1 MRRVPAAGGSESAPG
16 RGEEA
21 HLRDAARLTDVNIE
35 DYGMIGDTQTAALV
49 GRNGSIDWLCLPHFN
64 SPACFASLV
73 GKEEQGCWQLAP
85 AEEIATTTRRYR
97 EGTLVLETEF
107 TTAGGGCVRIV
118 DFMPPR
124 QVDPDVVRL
133 VEGVRGRVKMR
144 MKLLIRFDY
153 GSVVPWVRRVDDH
166 IEAVAGPD
174 ALSLWSP
181 VETHGENMTTVA
193 EFEVNEGD
201 RFPFVLLWHAS
212 CEPPKK
218 RIDPLK
224 ELEKTVSWWHEWS
237 ERGDCNVPWSEPA
250 RRSLITLKAL
260 TFAPTGGVVAAPTT
274 SLPEFIGGVRNW
286 DYRCCWLRDATF
298 TLYAL
303 LDAGY
308 TDEACAWRDW
318 LVRAVAG
325 DPSKIQIMY
334 GLSGERRL
342 DEYELPWLPGYEGS
356 RPVRVGNA
364 AVLQFQL
371 DVYGEVIDAMYK
383 VRMVGMEPEPHAW
396 KIERAML
403 TFLEEAWTRPDE
415 GIWEVRGPR
424 RHFTHSKVMAWVAFD
439 RAVKT
444 VEKFGFDG
452 EVARWRE
459 KRDRIHDEVCSR
471 GFSREKQSFV
481 QEYDQER
488 LDASLLMLPLVGFL
502 PAKDARMV
510 GTVRAIER
518 ELMVDGFV
526 LRYNTEKSVHVDA
539 LPKGEGCFL
548 LCTFWLADNY
558 ALAGR
563 YDEARAVYEQL
574 LAVRNDLGLLSE
586 EYDPRARRML
596 GNFPQAFSHVGL
608 VNTARNLSQQGG
620 PAHDRRDNCKK
631 DKSTRQE

>member
-1 MRRVPAAGGSESAPG
+1 
-16 RGEEA
+16 
-21 HLRDAARLTDVNIE
+21 
-35 DYGMIGDTQTAALV
+35 
-49 GRNGSIDWLCLPHFN
+49 
-64 SPACFASLV
+64 
-73 GKEEQGCWQLAP
+73 
-85 AEEIATTTRRYR
+85 
-97 EGTLVLETEF
+97 
-107 TTAGGGCVRIV
+107 
-118 DFMPPR
+118 
-124 QVDPDVVRL
+124 
-133 VEGVRGRVKMR
+133 MR
-144 MKLLIRFDY
+144 MKLVIRFDY
-153 GSVVPWVRRVDDH
+153 GSVVPWVRKVDDH

-174 ALSLWSP
+174 SLSLWSP
-181 VETHGENMTTVA
+181 VETRGENMTTVA
-193 EFEVNEGD
+193 EFEVKEGD
-201 RFPFVLLWHAS
+201 QVPFVLLWHPS

-218 RIDPLK
+218 RIEPLK
-224 ELEKTVSWWHEWS
+224 ELEKTMAWWHEWI
-237 ERGDCNVPWSEPA
+237 ERANCDVPWSQPV

-260 TFAPTGGVVAAPTT
+260 TFAPTGGVVAAATT

-318 LVRAVAG
+318 LIRAVAG

-356 RPVRVGNA
+356 APVRVGNA

-383 VRMVGMEPEPHAW
+383 VRLVGMEPEPHAW

-403 TFLEEAWTRPDE
+403 GFLEEAWKQPDE

-444 VEKFGFDG
+444 VEKFGFEG
-452 EVARWRE
+452 EVARWRQ
-459 KRDRIHDEVCSR
+459 KRDRIHDEVCAR

-502 PAKDARMV
+502 PANDDRVA

-526 LRYNTEKSVHVDA
+526 LRYNPEKSEHVDA
-539 LPKGEGCFL
+539 LPQGEGCFL

-563 YDEARAVYEQL
+563 YDEARAIYEQL

-608 VNTARNLSQQGG
+608 VNTARNLSRQGG
-620 PAHDRRDNCKK
+620 PAHDRRDRNGKK
-631 DKSTRQE
+631 TGGKE

>member
-1 MRRVPAAGGSESAPG
+1 
-16 RGEEA
+16 
-21 HLRDAARLTDVNIE
+21 
-35 DYGMIGDTQTAALV
+35 
-49 GRNGSIDWLCLPHFN
+49 
-64 SPACFASLV
+64 
-73 GKEEQGCWQLAP
+73 
-85 AEEIATTTRRYR
+85 
-97 EGTLVLETEF
+97 
-107 TTAGGGCVRIV
+107 
-118 DFMPPR
+118 
-124 QVDPDVVRL
+124 
-133 VEGVRGRVKMR
+133 
-144 MKLLIRFDY
+144 
-153 GSVVPWVRRVDDH
+153 
-166 IEAVAGPD
+166 
-174 ALSLWSP
+174 
-181 VETHGENMTTVA
+181 
-193 EFEVNEGD
+193 
-201 RFPFVLLWHAS
+201 
-212 CEPPKK
+212 
-218 RIDPLK
+218 
-224 ELEKTVSWWHEWS
+224 
-237 ERGDCNVPWSEPA
+237 
-250 RRSLITLKAL
+250 
-260 TFAPTGGVVAAPTT
+260 VAAATT

-286 DYRCCWLRDATF
+286 DYRCCWLRDATY

-308 TDEACAWRDW
+308 TEEACAWRDW

-356 RPVRVGNA
+356 SPVRIGNA

-371 DVYGEVIDAMYK
+371 DVYGEVIDAMY
-383 VRMVGMEPEPHAW
+383 RARQAGMEPEPHAW
-396 KIERAML
+396 NIERAMVKV
-403 TFLEEAWTRPDE
+403 LEEAWTQPDE
-415 GIWEVRGPR
+415 GIWEVRGRR

-444 VEKFGFDG
+444 VEKFGFEG
-452 EVARWRE
+452 EVDRWRQ

-502 PAKDARMV
+502 PPTDDRVV

-518 ELMVDGFV
+518 ELVVDGFV
-526 LRYNTEKSVHVDA
+526 LRYNPEKSENVDA

-563 YDEARAVYEQL
+563 YAEARALYEQL

-586 EYDPRARRML
+586 EYDPRARRLL

-608 VNTARNLSQQGG
+608 VNTARNLSGEGG
-620 PAHDRRDNCKK
+620 PAHGRPAKCEERRA
-631 DKSTRQE
+631 TRDE